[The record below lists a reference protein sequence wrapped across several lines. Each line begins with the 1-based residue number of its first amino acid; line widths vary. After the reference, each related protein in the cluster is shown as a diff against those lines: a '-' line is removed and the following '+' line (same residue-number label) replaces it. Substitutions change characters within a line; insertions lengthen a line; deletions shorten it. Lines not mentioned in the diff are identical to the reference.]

1 GGQERRRRGSRCCA
15 GGPAGRRGGQGRLV
29 QVVLVDRLGRCAA
42 AADVR
47 LLWARGGERPPRRRG
62 RRVVLRPLLGK
73 MGRRQRGT
81 PRGAPSAL
89 VCSRGPEVGLG
100 RPGGEHQRLH
110 RVLQGWPPGHHV
122 GRWHVEGGRRG
133 DGGCVR
139 LPSAA
144 VEVAADQTR
153 LQVRPPPG
161 QRRGL
166 HPRVAALRGRRPGA
180 AAGASRG
187 DGARAG
193 RGCGNSS
200 DSQPRRCCGAWPR
213 RAGPR
218 GRPGRGLAAG
228 QPTLSSSLPSPSRSL
243 SSSCQGNEEAQ

>member
-1 GGQERRRRGSRCCA
+1 GGSVGARGFRLQNLRRRRWL
-15 GGPAGRRGGQGRLV
+15 QL
-29 QVVLVDRLGRCAA
+29 
-42 AADVR
+42 
-47 LLWARGGERPPRRRG
+47 
-62 RRVVLRPLLGK
+62 
-73 MGRRQRGT
+73 
-81 PRGAPSAL
+81 
-89 VCSRGPEVGLG
+89 EVGLG